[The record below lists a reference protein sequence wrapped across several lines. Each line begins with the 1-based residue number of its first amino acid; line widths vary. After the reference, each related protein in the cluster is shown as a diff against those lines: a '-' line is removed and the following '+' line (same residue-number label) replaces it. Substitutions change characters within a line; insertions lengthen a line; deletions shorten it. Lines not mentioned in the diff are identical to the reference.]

1 MPLIRDGALVD
12 DPWVTVDDGTQLP
25 MDGPAI
31 VSLERWQAHRDEL
44 LGRNAPLGI
53 RLKSDQPPALIA
65 DDLDRFAVV
74 ALEFPVFRD
83 GRAYSY
89 ARLLRERYGYR
100 GEVRAVGEVLRD
112 QFLFMV
118 RCGFD
123 AIEVRDENA
132 AGQWREAVSE
142 IIAAGIVPL
151 AAGPIA
157 LSLISG
163 ALISMALIRCRR
175 RCGLLCLRIVWLRIG
190 RCAVFAGLAGPVDP
204 LFGGRRRQLGFGIH
218 GIEHGLRARRRLRW
232 G

>member
-1 MPLIRDGALVD
+1 MPLLRDGALVD

-31 VSLERWQAHRDEL
+31 VSLERWQAHRDAL
-44 LGRNAPLGI
+44 LGRNAALGI
-53 RLKSDQPPALIA
+53 RLKSDQSPALIA
-65 DDLDRFAVV
+65 GDLDRFAVV

-112 QFLFMV
+112 QFLFML

-123 AIEVRDENA
+123 ALEVKDENA

-142 IIAAGIVPL
+142 ISVVYQPAADSQTPVWAL
-151 AAGPIA
+151 RHRRSAA
-157 LSLISG
+157 
-163 ALISMALIRCRR
+163 
-175 RCGLLCLRIVWLRIG
+175 
-190 RCAVFAGLAGPVDP
+190 
-204 LFGGRRRQLGFGIH
+204 
-218 GIEHGLRARRRLRW
+218 E
-232 G
+232 

>member
-1 MPLIRDGALVD
+1 MPLLRDGALVD
-12 DPWVTVDDGTQLP
+12 DPWVTIDDGTALP

-74 ALEFPVFRD
+74 ALEFPVFKD

-112 QFLFMV
+112 QFLFML

-123 AIEVRDENA
+123 AVEVRDEKA
-132 AGQWREAVSE
+132 ADQWREAVSE
-142 IIAAGIVPL
+142 ISVVYQPAADSRTPVWAL
-151 AAGPIA
+151 RHRRSAA
-157 LSLISG
+157 
-163 ALISMALIRCRR
+163 
-175 RCGLLCLRIVWLRIG
+175 
-190 RCAVFAGLAGPVDP
+190 
-204 LFGGRRRQLGFGIH
+204 
-218 GIEHGLRARRRLRW
+218 E
-232 G
+232 

>member
-1 MPLIRDGALVD
+1 MPLLRDGAVVD
-12 DPWVTVDDGTQLP
+12 DPWVTIDDGTALP

-31 VSLERWQAHRDEL
+31 VSLERWQAHRDAL

-53 RLKSDQPPALIA
+53 RLKSDQSPALIA

-112 QFLFMV
+112 QFLFML

-123 AIEVRDENA
+123 ALEVRDEKA
-132 AGQWREAVSE
+132 VDQWREAVSE
-142 IIAAGIVPL
+142 ISVVYQPAADSQTPVWAL
-151 AAGPIA
+151 RHRRSAA
-157 LSLISG
+157 
-163 ALISMALIRCRR
+163 
-175 RCGLLCLRIVWLRIG
+175 
-190 RCAVFAGLAGPVDP
+190 
-204 LFGGRRRQLGFGIH
+204 
-218 GIEHGLRARRRLRW
+218 E
-232 G
+232 